1 MVQSLG
7 STHPFA
13 RNSSRRTSALA
24 RQLFHTIVPTS
35 AKTTSETRTREQ
47 VKAKLAVFGLGNA
60 PRSWEAGA
68 SRTPATSVL
77 KCPCT
82 SNGIAV
88 GYARPRSYLCGLLTL
103 IHGPRHRSKRSQSIP
118 PKIAKT
124 FHVWHI
130 RASLELVDPDMKSAA
145 AIRFPLA
152 LWMTCLALSAHPMG
166 NFSVNHYSHLHFRER
181 GMDLTYVLDLA
192 EIPTFEL
199 LGQWQ
204 IDWKDEALLSGKCKL
219 QAQDWLSN
227 LAVLQGERRLPLR
240 LISVSSKAVEGAG
253 ALPILRITIT
263 AQTPLQPGEV
273 IYSDGNYPGR
283 AGWKEIGVDHSD
295 AGTIESSSQSSK
307 DISNG
312 LTNYPTD
319 PTITPPQDLTA
330 RVVWTPVP
338 AVQVSSNSPLAVP
351 RALLAP
357 QTAALASTAPPANST
372 PSFSQTQPTA
382 PGTVVRGDFL
392 SRLLG
397 RRDLGLG
404 LILVGFLAAF
414 GLGAMH
420 AMSPGHGKTIVAA
433 YLVGSRGTLKH
444 AGLLGFVVTFTHTFT
459 VFLLGLGVL
468 FFQQYIVPEK
478 IVPLLGVI
486 SGLSIVGVGAL
497 LLYRRVKALLRKDS
511 VSQHAHHHHH
521 DHDHPHT
528 HAHDHQHDHG
538 PSHAHDHHHEH
549 GTTLVHSH
557 GGYTHSHT
565 VPDRVS
571 LGSLIALGVS
581 GGLVPCPSALIL
593 ILSAIA
599 LGRPGLGL
607 ILLIGF
613 SAGLAIVLIAIGAIA
628 VYAKHLLPA
637 SQGVARKPFYRLIP
651 VLSSVVVICLG
662 LVMTAVSAGWIQPSR
677 FLS

>member
-1 MVQSLG
+1 MDRV
-7 STHPFA
+7 
-13 RNSSRRTSALA
+13 
-24 RQLFHTIVPTS
+24 
-35 AKTTSETRTREQ
+35 
-47 VKAKLAVFGLGNA
+47 
-60 PRSWEAGA
+60 
-68 SRTPATSVL
+68 
-77 KCPCT
+77 
-82 SNGIAV
+82 
-88 GYARPRSYLCGLLTL
+88 
-103 IHGPRHRSKRSQSIP
+103 
-118 PKIAKT
+118 

-130 RASLELVDPDMKSAA
+130 RAFPQLVDPDMKSAA
-145 AIRFPLA
+145 ALRFSLA
-152 LWMTCLALSAHPMG
+152 SWTTCLALSAHPMG

-181 GMDLTYVLDLA
+181 GVDLTYVLDLA

-204 IDWKDEALLSGKCKL
+204 IDWKNESLLSGKCKL

-227 LAVLQGERRLPLR
+227 LSILQGEHRLPLH
-240 LISVSSKAVEGAG
+240 LISVTSKAVEGAG
-253 ALPILRITIT
+253 ALPILRVTIT
-263 AQTPLQPGEV
+263 AQTPLQSGEV
-273 IYSDGNYPGR
+273 IYKDGNYPGR
-283 AGWKEIGVDHSD
+283 AGWKEIVVDHGD
-295 AGTIESSSQSSK
+295 AATIESSSQGSK
-307 DISNG
+307 DTSNG

-319 PTITPPQDLTA
+319 PSVTPPQDLTA
-330 RVVWTPVP
+330 RVVWMPRP
-338 AVQVSSNSPLAVP
+338 PVQVSSNSPLAVP
-351 RALLAP
+351 RAAVIPRNAPLA
-357 QTAALASTAPPANST
+357 AAPPPANLT
-372 PSFSQTQPTA
+372 PSFSRTQPTA
-382 PGTVVRGDFL
+382 PGSIVQGDFL

-404 LILVGFLAAF
+404 LILLGVLAAF

-444 AGLLGFVVTFTHTFT
+444 AGLLGLVVTFTHTFT
-459 VFLLGLGVL
+459 VFLLGLMVL
-468 FFQQYIVPEK
+468 FFRQYIVPEK

-497 LLYRRVKALLRKDS
+497 LLYRRVKILRHHDQ
-511 VSQHAHHHHH
+511 VSPHAHHHHH
-521 DHDHPHT
+521 DHDH
-528 HAHDHQHDHG
+528 
-538 PSHAHDHHHEH
+538 SHAHQHAHLHQHPHPHDHHHPHDHSHPHVHDHEHHHEH

-557 GGYTHSHT
+557 GGHTHSHT

-571 LGSLIALGVS
+571 VGSLIALGVS

-593 ILSAIA
+593 MLSAIA

-637 SQGVARKPFYRLIP
+637 SKSVASKPLYRLIP